1 MPVSAFIK
9 IEIYDITGRK
19 IKTLVNEKKSAGR
32 HTVAWKVSFNLSR
45 IITLCNKINEKPRIR
60 EYVRWCESV
69 VRMDK
74 IIHPHYL
81 DCL

>member
-32 HTVAWKVSFNLSR
+32 HTVAWKGLNDSNNYAKNGLYFYQ
-45 IITLCNKINEKPRIR
+45 ITFSHSNNIVIKTK
-60 EYVRWCESV
+60 
-69 VRMDK
+69 
-74 IIHPHYL
+74 
-81 DCL
+81 